1 MGVSSDISRTHS
13 ITGNSLVS
21 LVLTVFPLSLSLHF
35 GWEEDAGMDKEC
47 LESRSKEETRK
58 VLGEWEDNMERC

>member
-1 MGVSSDISRTHS
+1 LCGLQAFLGARNFNQRAGIFF
-13 ITGNSLVS
+13 
-21 LVLTVFPLSLSLHF
+21 FPLSLSLHF
-35 GWEEDAGMDKEC
+35 GWEEEAGMDKEC